1 MASGSWISES
11 FRGPCTLDEEFAVF
25 SQASTQQGQNPEGQ
39 FLSEGV
45 PVFPSV
51 IADINLFLNKVEF
64 ITINARS
71 EQGPG
76 GPGPDI

>member
-1 MASGSWISES
+1 MAPGSWISES
-11 FRGPCTLDEEFAVF
+11 FWGPCTLDEEYAVF

-45 PVFPSV
+45 SIFPTV
-51 IADINLFLNKVEF
+51 TADINLFLNKTEF
-64 ITINARS
+64 ITIIARA

-76 GPGPDI
+76 GPGPDL